1 MAPVLWHHGAAPSCP
16 THAGRRREA
25 RRPADPGAH
34 AHALRQ
40 VCRPPDRRPARPL
53 PGLVRPGG
61 LSRRRAGHAP
71 RPDARDRPQRPGRA
85 AHTAAPSLNHKE
97 PAMLRISNSEEL
109 GDWEIELTTI
119 RTQGAGGQNV
129 NKVASDI
136 HLRFDINRSSLP
148 PFYKERLLA
157 LGDQRITREGVV
169 IIKAQRFRTQEQNR
183 EDALARLRE
192 LIREAVKQ
200 QRARKPTKPT
210 RSARRKRVDAKTR
223 KGRTKALRGKVT
235 E

>member
-1 MAPVLWHHGAAPSCP
+1 
-16 THAGRRREA
+16 
-25 RRPADPGAH
+25 
-34 AHALRQ
+34 
-40 VCRPPDRRPARPL
+40 
-53 PGLVRPGG
+53 
-61 LSRRRAGHAP
+61 
-71 RPDARDRPQRPGRA
+71 
-85 AHTAAPSLNHKE
+85 
-97 PAMLRISNSEEL
+97 MLRISNSVEL
-109 GDWEIELTTI
+109 GDWEIELNAI
-119 RTQGAGGQNV
+119 RAQGAGGQNV
-129 NKVASDI
+129 NKVASAI
-136 HLRFDINRSSLP
+136 HLRFDIHRSSLP

-157 LGDQRITREGVV
+157 LTDQRITQDGVV

-210 RSARRKRVDAKTR
+210 RAAKRKRVDAKTR